1 MSPPSGQQTR
11 SSCSKIPHAIRRWTI
26 SVESSRRRYHQE
38 PSSID
43 TTVNITRRWINSF
56 VVDLNLCPFARRE
69 VMRNS
74 LRFTVFEDSEP
85 ENILHAL
92 SEEITLLHN
101 SQDIETS
108 FLILPAGMP
117 DFRDFNDFLY
127 TAQSLTEALG
137 WEGIYQLVGFH
148 PQYQF
153 SDTEPDDAENYT
165 NRSPFPML
173 HILRESSVS
182 DAVATTQDAALIPE
196 RNVTTLG
203 ALGTTALKA
212 RWRSCFTDP
221 AAT

>member
-1 MSPPSGQQTR
+1 MRR
-11 SSCSKIPHAIRRWTI
+11 SRFFLES
-26 SVESSRRRYHQE
+26 SSRRYYQE
-38 PSSID
+38 LASID

-56 VVDLNLCPFARRE
+56 IVDLNLCPFARRE

-74 LRFTVFEDSEP
+74 MRFTVFEDSDP

-101 SQDIETS
+101 SPEIETS

-117 DFRDFNDFLY
+117 DFRDFNDFIY
-127 TAQSLTEALG
+127 AAESLTEALG
-137 WEGIYQLVGFH
+137 WEGRYQLVGFH

-153 SDTEPDDAENYT
+153 ANTEPDDAENYT

-182 DAVATTQDAALIPE
+182 DAVATTHDTALIPQ
-196 RNVTTLG
+196 RNIATLG
-203 ALGTTALKA
+203 DLGTTVLKA
-212 RWRSCFTDP
+212 RWRNCFKDP
-221 AAT
+221 SAT

>member
-1 MSPPSGQQTR
+1 
-11 SSCSKIPHAIRRWTI
+11 
-26 SVESSRRRYHQE
+26 
-38 PSSID
+38 
-43 TTVNITRRWINSF
+43 
-56 VVDLNLCPFARRE
+56 
-69 VMRNS
+69 MRNS
-74 LRFTVFEDSEP
+74 MRFTVSEDSAP
-85 ENILHAL
+85 EHILHAL

-127 TAQSLTEALG
+127 TAQSLVEALG

-153 SDTEPDDAENYT
+153 ADTELDDAENYT

-182 DAVATTQDAALIPE
+182 HAVATTHDAAFIPQ
-196 RNVTTLG
+196 RNIATLG
-203 ALGTTALKA
+203 GLGATALKA

-221 AAT
+221 PTT

>member
-1 MSPPSGQQTR
+1 MRR
-11 SSCSKIPHAIRRWTI
+11 SRFFLES
-26 SVESSRRRYHQE
+26 SSRRYYQE
-38 PSSID
+38 LASID

-56 VVDLNLCPFARRE
+56 IVDLNLCPFARRE

-74 LRFTVFEDSEP
+74 MRFTVFEDSDP

-101 SQDIETS
+101 SPEIETS

-117 DFRDFNDFLY
+117 DFRDFNDFIN
-127 TAQSLTEALG
+127 AAESLTEALG
-137 WEGIYQLVGFH
+137 WEGRYQLVGFH

-153 SDTEPDDAENYT
+153 ANTEPDDAENYT

-182 DAVATTQDAALIPE
+182 DAVATTHDTALIPQ
-196 RNVTTLG
+196 RNIATLG
-203 ALGTTALKA
+203 DMGTTVLKA
-212 RWRSCFTDP
+212 RWRNCFTDP
-221 AAT
+221 SAT

>member
-1 MSPPSGQQTR
+1 MRR
-11 SSCSKIPHAIRRWTI
+11 SRFFLES
-26 SVESSRRRYHQE
+26 SSRRYYQE
-38 PSSID
+38 LVSID

-56 VVDLNLCPFARRE
+56 IVDLNLCPFARRE

-74 LRFTVFEDSEP
+74 MRFTVFEDSDP

-101 SQDIETS
+101 SPEIETS

-117 DFRDFNDFLY
+117 DFRDFNDFIY
-127 TAQSLTEALG
+127 AAESLTEALG
-137 WEGIYQLVGFH
+137 WEGRYQLVGFH

-153 SDTEPDDAENYT
+153 ANTEPDDAENYT

-182 DAVATTQDAALIPE
+182 DAVATTHDTALIPQ
-196 RNVTTLG
+196 RNIATLG
-203 ALGTTALKA
+203 DLGSTALKA
-212 RWRSCFTDP
+212 RWRNCFTDP
-221 AAT
+221 SAT

>member
-1 MSPPSGQQTR
+1 MRR
-11 SSCSKIPHAIRRWTI
+11 SRFFLES
-26 SVESSRRRYHQE
+26 SSRRYYQE
-38 PSSID
+38 LASID

-56 VVDLNLCPFARRE
+56 IVDLNLCPFARRE

-74 LRFTVFEDSEP
+74 MRFTVFEDSDP

-92 SEEITLLHN
+92 SEEISLLNN

-117 DFRDFNDFLY
+117 DFRDVNDFIY
-127 TAQSLTEALG
+127 AAESLTEALG
-137 WEGIYQLVGFH
+137 WEGRYQLVGFH

-153 SDTEPDDAENYT
+153 ANTEPDDAENYT

-182 DAVATTQDAALIPE
+182 DAVATTHDTALIPQ
-196 RNVTTLG
+196 RNIATLG
-203 ALGTTALKA
+203 DLGTTVLKA
-212 RWRSCFTDP
+212 RWRNCFTDP
-221 AAT
+221 SAT

>member
-1 MSPPSGQQTR
+1 MRR
-11 SSCSKIPHAIRRWTI
+11 SRFFLES
-26 SVESSRRRYHQE
+26 SSRRYYQE
-38 PSSID
+38 LASID

-56 VVDLNLCPFARRE
+56 IVDLNLCPFARRE

-74 LRFTVFEDSEP
+74 MRFTVFEDSDP

-101 SQDIETS
+101 SPEIETS

-117 DFRDFNDFLY
+117 DFRDFNDFIY
-127 TAQSLTEALG
+127 AAESLTEALG
-137 WEGIYQLVGFH
+137 WEGRYQLVGFH

-153 SDTEPDDAENYT
+153 ANTEPDDAENYT

-182 DAVATTQDAALIPE
+182 DAVATTHDTALIPQ
-196 RNVTTLG
+196 RNIATLG
-203 ALGTTALKA
+203 DLGTTVLKA
-212 RWRSCFTDP
+212 RWRNCFTDP
-221 AAT
+221 SAT

>member
-1 MSPPSGQQTR
+1 MRR
-11 SSCSKIPHAIRRWTI
+11 SRFFLES
-26 SVESSRRRYHQE
+26 SSRRYYQE
-38 PSSID
+38 LASID

-56 VVDLNLCPFARRE
+56 IVDLNLCPFARRE

-74 LRFTVFEDSEP
+74 MRFTVFEDSDP

-101 SQDIETS
+101 SPEIETS

-117 DFRDFNDFLY
+117 DFRDFNDFIY
-127 TAQSLTEALG
+127 AAESLTEALG
-137 WEGIYQLVGFH
+137 WEGRYQLVGFH

-153 SDTEPDDAENYT
+153 ANTEPDDAENYT

-182 DAVATTQDAALIPE
+182 DAVATTRDAALIPQ
-196 RNVTTLG
+196 RNIATRDG
-203 ALGTTALKA
+203 LGTTALKA
-212 RWRSCFTDP
+212 RWQNCFTDP
-221 AAT
+221 PAT